1 MKVLGQFFTV
11 IRRDRLLVVCATF
24 ILLISGL
31 AAADFILPFF
41 GVQLTGY
48 SYDQI
53 TDASLKGPSIHHWFG
68 TDVNGHDLVSR
79 TLFGA
84 QISLLVAATAT
95 LVSLTIGVTY
105 GMIGGY
111 AGGRLDN
118 IMMRAVEIAYSLP
131 TLVLVIVVVTTLDD
145 PTANLLHVLGLNHVS
160 PRLVLI
166 IGFLGLTEWFTMA
179 RIIRGQVLALKEQAF
194 IQAANAL
201 GQSHFR
207 ILWSHLLPNLSGL
220 IVVYLTLTIPA
231 VMLDESFMSF
241 LGVGVPA
248 PLASWGTLVS
258 DAAGLINPI
267 QSYWWLLV
275 FPGSCMT
282 LTLLA
287 LNFLGDGLRDVL
299 DPRVKKLRHSR
310 HPGRV
315 RRVEG
320 SVQKSP
326 HRLVSFGVTRPV
338 FFDSLCQC
346 PSTA

>member
-1 MKVLGQFFTV
+1 MKTLGLFFTV
-11 IRRDRLLVVCATF
+11 VRRDPLLIVCALF
-24 ILLISGL
+24 LLLLTGVAL
-31 AAADFILPFF
+31 ADFILPFF
-41 GVQLTGY
+41 GGQLTGY
-48 SYDQI
+48 AYDQI
-53 TDASLKGPSIHHWFG
+53 TDASQLGPSRAHWFG
-68 TDVNGHDLVSR
+68 TDVNGHDLLSR

-95 LVSLTIGVTY
+95 LVSLFLGVTY
-105 GMIGGY
+105 GMISGY
-111 AGGRLDN
+111 AGGRTDN
-118 IMMRAVEIAYSLP
+118 LMMRFVEIAYSLP

-145 PTANLLHVLGLNHVS
+145 PTAQLLRALGLTSVS
-160 PRLVLI
+160 PRLILI

-179 RIIRGQVLALKEQAF
+179 RIIRGQVLVLKEQAF
-194 IQAANAL
+194 IQAAHAL

-207 ILWSHLLPNLSGL
+207 ILWQHLLPNLSGL

-275 FPGSCMT
+275 FPGVCMT

-287 LNFLGDGLRDVL
+287 LNFLGDGLRDAL
-299 DPRVKKLRHSR
+299 DPRVKK
-310 HPGRV
+310 
-315 RRVEG
+315 
-320 SVQKSP
+320 
-326 HRLVSFGVTRPV
+326 
-338 FFDSLCQC
+338 
-346 PSTA
+346 

>member
-1 MKVLGQFFTV
+1 MKTLGQFLTV
-11 IRRDRLLVVCATF
+11 VRRDKLLLACASF
-24 ILLISGL
+24 VILISAL
-31 AAADFILPFF
+31 AALDFLLPLF
-41 GVQLTGY
+41 GLELTGY
-48 SYDQI
+48 SYDKI
-53 TDASLKGPSIHHWFG
+53 TDASLTGPTWHHWFG
-68 TDVNGHDLVSR
+68 TDLNGHDLLSR

-95 LVSLTIGVTY
+95 LVSLGIGVTY
-105 GMIGGY
+105 GMISGY
-111 AGGRLDN
+111 AGGRIDN
-118 IMMRAVEIAYSLP
+118 LMMRLVEIAYSLP

-145 PTANLLHVLGLNHVS
+145 PTAQWLRALHLDFLS

-179 RIIRGQVLALKEQAF
+179 RIIRGQVLVLKEQAF
-194 IQAANAL
+194 IQASQAL

-258 DAAGLINPI
+258 DAASLINPI

-275 FPGSCMT
+275 FPGLAMT

-287 LNFLGDGLRDVL
+287 LNFLGDGLRDAL
-299 DPRVKKLRHSR
+299 DPRVKK
-310 HPGRV
+310 
-315 RRVEG
+315 
-320 SVQKSP
+320 
-326 HRLVSFGVTRPV
+326 
-338 FFDSLCQC
+338 
-346 PSTA
+346 